1 MATQSLA
8 PHGGESL
15 EWRVP
20 GGGPSAS
27 REYTASMPPSLGASS
42 ITLEAE
48 TVDACTRAG
57 LELAVVS
64 RVQRGD
70 NAHAVAVASLQ
81 ARTEIIASS
90 QLDGNKTTRADLA
103 RCEAGLPSTRNGRLA
118 CLGVEALVAHIAAAE
133 RALGLGAIAAAHT
146 APSVAPG
153 RRRAA
158 NYRAVQTWLGG
169 SDLWPTG
176 ADYVPPRPERIP
188 ALMDDVVEF
197 CARTDVD
204 PIAQSAVAHAQLLSI
219 QPFEYAN
226 GRAARALINGVWRRR
241 GLTAALVVPISAAI
255 AGDRHRYD
263 SAWRAYRRGDA
274 DPMVSLVARHA
285 LRAVKEATASAERL
299 GAMPQAWREA
309 ARPRRGSAAHAL
321 VDLLGA
327 HPIVTAAEVR
337 RLTGASQ
344 ASAYDAIVR
353 LAQAGILRRLTV
365 SRRDAVWVAGD
376 IIDEAD
382 RIVERLS
389 GTPIGV
395 KYGAHD
401 DSGAMRASASQSP
414 TSRLR

>member
-1 MATQSLA
+1 
-8 PHGGESL
+8 
-15 EWRVP
+15 
-20 GGGPSAS
+20 
-27 REYTASMPPSLGASS
+27 MPPSLGAS
-42 ITLEAE
+42 TLTLVAE
-48 TVDACTRAG
+48 TVEACTRAS

-81 ARTEIIASS
+81 TCTEILASS
-90 QLDGNKTTRADLA
+90 QLDGHKTTRAELA
-103 RCEAGLPSTRNGRLA
+103 KSEAGLPSTRNARLA
-118 CLGVEALVAHIAAAE
+118 CLGVKALVAHLTAAD

-146 APSVAPG
+146 APSATPG

-158 NYRAVQTWLGG
+158 SYRAVQTWLGG

-176 ADYVPPRPERIP
+176 ADYVPPRPEHVP
-188 ALMDDVVEF
+188 ALMDDLVEF

-226 GRAARALINGVWRRR
+226 GRAARALIHGVWRRR
-241 GLTAALVVPISAAI
+241 GLTGALVIPISAAI

-263 SAWRAYRRGDA
+263 AAWSAYRTGDA
-274 DPMVSLVARHA
+274 DPIVSLVARHA
-285 LRAVKEATASAERL
+285 LRAVREATASADRMA
-299 GAMPQAWREA
+299 AMPQAWREA

-321 VDLLGA
+321 IDLLA
-327 HPIVTAAEVR
+327 ANPIVTAAEVQ

-353 LAQAGILRRLTV
+353 LAQAGVLRRLTV
-365 SRRDAVWVAGD
+365 SRRDTVWVAGD

-382 RIVERLS
+382 RVLERLS
-389 GTPIGV
+389 GTP
-395 KYGAHD
+395 D
-401 DSGAMRASASQSP
+401 RRETRRS
-414 TSRLR
+414 